1 MCTEIHVPV
10 LQDRIGTSKMLQF
23 EEELHLL
30 GYDHVDEGPRKALMR
45 GFEEDIMLL
54 ALGKPKKKKLA
65 KV

>member
-30 GYDHVDEGPRKALMR
+30 GYDDVR
-45 GFEEDIMLL
+45 
-54 ALGKPKKKKLA
+54 KKLQ
-65 KV
+65 KKESLR